1 MKITSGLSA
10 FLHVVIILIAWL
22 GVPSARPM
30 LAPVASIEVEIVS
43 DVIAKKL
50 PPKPAPPKPAKRLP
64 PPPLSSEVVKALEPV
79 IESMKEDKAVAIP
92 DVKALEPKPKPK
104 QVVKK
109 KKLEPPRKP
118 RPRPKVKPKPKPK
131 KIVRKP
137 PKKPKKNKPKP
148 LPKDEFASVL
158 KTVEKLNPRPVPPKL
173 EKKVEEDQPF
183 QKIARVLN
191 RKPMARLRTV
201 GEVSF
206 SELDLARRQ
215 IEQCWS
221 LPAGA
226 RDAEN
231 IIVVIRA
238 VVNPDGR
245 VRTAKIVDSG
255 RLAQDPFYRSM
266 AESARRAVLNPRCQP
281 LRLPLEK
288 YSEWRVT
295 VFRFNPK
302 EMF

>member
-1 MKITSGLSA
+1 
-10 FLHVVIILIAWL
+10 
-22 GVPSARPM
+22 
-30 LAPVASIEVEIVS
+30 VEIVS

-64 PPPLSSEVVKALEPV
+64 PPPLSSEVVKALESV
-79 IESMKEDKAVAIP
+79 IDSMKEDKAVAIP
-92 DVKALEPKPKPK
+92 DVKALEPKPKLK

-109 KKLEPPRKP
+109 KTLEPPRKP

-148 LPKDEFASVL
+148 PPKDEFASVL

-173 EKKVEEDQPF
+173 EKKVEEVQPF
-183 QKIARVLN
+183 EKIARVLN
-191 RKPMARLRTV
+191 RKPTARLRKV

-238 VVNPDGR
+238 VLNPDGR

-255 RLAQDPFYRSM
+255 RLAQDPFYRPM

>member
-22 GVPSARPM
+22 GLPSARPM

-50 PPKPAPPKPAKRLP
+50 PSKPAPPKPAKRLP
-64 PPPLSSEVVKALEPV
+64 PPPLSPEVVKELEPV

-137 PKKPKKNKPKP
+137 RKKPKKNKPKP
-148 LPKDEFASVL
+148 PLKDEFASVL

-173 EKKVEEDQPF
+173 EKKVEKDQPF
-183 QKIARVLN
+183 EKIARVLK
-191 RKPMARLRTV
+191 RKPTARLRKA

-215 IEQCWS
+215 IEECWS

-255 RLAQDPFYRSM
+255 RLAQEPFYRSM

>member
-10 FLHVVIILIAWL
+10 FLHVAIILIVWL

-30 LAPVASIEVEIVS
+30 LPPVASIEVEIVS
-43 DVIAKKL
+43 DVIAEQL
-50 PPKPAPPKPAKRLP
+50 PPKPAPPKLAKRLP
-64 PPPLSSEVVKALEPV
+64 PPPPPPEVVKALEPV
-79 IESMKEDKAVAIP
+79 IESVKEDKAIAIP

-109 KKLEPPRKP
+109 KKPEPPRKP

-148 LPKDEFASVL
+148 PPKDEFASVL

-173 EKKVEEDQPF
+173 EKKVEEVQPF
-183 QKIARVLN
+183 EKIARVLN
-191 RKPMARLRTV
+191 RKPTARLRKV